1 MASCAIFNSN
11 TTTSHH
17 DQSCTQSKRLRIT
30 HAEKAQMYQ
39 ARFSKMKCHTKG
51 RAVSSGTMEYSLQKN
66 ISVHTL
72 SAEVLITYHYKSYSL
87 VDRHLHH

>member
-51 RAVSSGTMEYSLQKN
+51 RAVSSGTVRSLAQTDG
-66 ISVHTL
+66 IF
-72 SAEVLITYHYKSYSL
+72 SAKKH
-87 VDRHLHH
+87 